1 MTAPPKLPPEQTWQQ
16 ALQHAVRDLDE
27 LASLLRLPARE
38 LRALADAAPDFP
50 LLVPRGFIARM
61 RPGDLADPLLLQ
73 VLPQRREKQQAT
85 GFEADP
91 LGELGFMDKSLMQK
105 YPGRALL
112 IASGACP
119 VHCRYCFRREFP
131 YQDQLA
137 SRSGWSPVLDALATR
152 PDIEELL
159 LSGGDPL
166 SLSNRRLASLL
177 EGLERLPSIQCLRIH
192 TRFPVTIPERVD
204 AELQRLLLNA
214 RLKIVVVIHS
224 NHPNELDPKIEAV
237 LQRLSAHTHL
247 LLNQAVLLRG
257 VNDDVDTLAALSRR
271 LFECRVQPYYLH
283 MLDRVNGTQH
293 FETEHN
299 EAKRLAAELRKR
311 LPGYLVPRL
320 VREVPGELSKT
331 LI

>member
-1 MTAPPKLPPEQTWQQ
+1 MTAPPKLRPEQTWQQ

-91 LGELGFMDKSLMQK
+91 LGELGFMDNSLMQK

-137 SRSGWSPVLDALATR
+137 SRSGWSPVLDALAAR

-204 AELQRLLLNA
+204 AELQRLLLNT